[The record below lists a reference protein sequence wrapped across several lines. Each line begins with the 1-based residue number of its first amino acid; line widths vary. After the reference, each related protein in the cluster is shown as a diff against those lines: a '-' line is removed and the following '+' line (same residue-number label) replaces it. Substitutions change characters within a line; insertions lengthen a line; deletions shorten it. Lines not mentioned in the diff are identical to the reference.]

1 MYNSIKQVIRVSQNA
16 RKSLELLDVLPYDN
30 NRTLFV
36 IAENDNKLLGT
47 ITDGDIR
54 RGLLNGLEISQ
65 NVSLFMNK
73 DFKFLKSCNDNINLI
88 HELKAKNIFILPLI
102 DKDSNLIDIVNLRL
116 TNSILP
122 VTALIMAGG
131 RGERLKPLTTNVP
144 KPMLKIGDKPILEHN
159 VDRLISFGIKE
170 IYISVKYLKEQIINY
185 FGDGSSK
192 GIKIYYLEEKDALGT
207 IGALSFIDSVLHQ
220 DILVMNSDLLTNID
234 FEDFYSFYKEK
245 NASMALASIPYQVN
259 VPYAVLETNN
269 HQVSSFC
276 EKPTYTYYSN
286 GGIYLL
292 NFELKNKI
300 VKGDFFNATDL
311 MDVVIADESLNLVH
325 YPLLGYWLDIGKHQD
340 YSKAQE
346 DIKHIKF

>member
-1 MYNSIKQVIRVSQNA
+1 MDNSIKQVIRVSQNA
-16 RKSLELLDVLPYDN
+16 RKSLELLDLLPYDN

-88 HELKAKNIFILPLI
+88 KEFKAKNIFILPLI
-102 DKDSNLIDIVNLRL
+102 DRESNLIDIFNLRL

-131 RGERLKPLTTNVP
+131 RGERLKPLTIHVP

-159 VDRLISFGIKE
+159 IDRLITFGIKE

-207 IGALSFIDSVLHQ
+207 IGALSFVESVLHQ

-245 NASMALASIPYQVN
+245 NASMAVASIPYLVN
-259 VPYAVLETNN
+259 IPYAVLETNN
-269 HQVSSFC
+269 HHVSSFC

-292 NFELKNKI
+292 NFELKNKM

-311 MDVVIADESLNLVH
+311 MDVVISDESLNLVH